1 MIVCLLN
8 FKCISGKKK
17 IFLHALYG
25 IRYVTVKYVV
35 LALNLFLFIRG
46 LPCPHSFQ
54 ASLTQNFLK
63 LILSGI
69 PYNILPISCGDIGF
83 LKRNLGQVLAGKS
96 GLKVPLLPLGP
107 SCPLQN
113 YSA

>member
-1 MIVCLLN
+1 MY
-8 FKCISGKKK
+8 FREKK
-17 IFLHALYG
+17 ILLHALYG
-25 IRYVTVKYVV
+25 SRYVNNVKYVV

-46 LPCPHSFQ
+46 LSCPHSVQ
-54 ASLTQNFLK
+54 TSLTQNFLK

-69 PYNILPISCGDIGF
+69 PYNLFPVSCGDIGF
-83 LKRNLGQVLAGKS
+83 LKRNLGQVLGGKS

-107 SCPLQN
+107 CPLQN